1 MSTKAFLIMLTGIL
15 LLGGAVGG
23 AFVGGMALGESRA
36 EASEETGDDTFQLPG
51 SLQDQLTQEQ
61 IDQMRQRFLGQDG
74 QATDGGGFAG
84 QGGLTGVIQ
93 QTEGDTITVNT
104 PQGPLQVDISEDT
117 TIQKTVEGTPD
128 DLQEGTNVT
137 VVGQRN
143 EDGTTEA
150 SSIVI
155 VPEGTAFPFGG
166 SGFRG
171 GLMPGSP

>member
-1 MSTKAFLIMLTGIL
+1 MSTKAFLIMLTGVL

-36 EASEETGDDTFQLPG
+36 EASEETSNDTFQLPG
-51 SLQDQLTQEQ
+51 SFQDQLTQDQ
-61 IDQMRQRFLGQDG
+61 IDQMRQRFLDRDSQTADG
-74 QATDGGGFAG
+74 SGLAG
-84 QGGLTGVIQ
+84 RGGLTGTIQ
-93 QTEGDTITVNT
+93 QTEGNTITVNT
-104 PQGPLQVDISEDT
+104 MQGPLQVTISEDT
-117 TIQKTVEGTPD
+117 SIQKTVEGSSD

-155 VPEGTAFPFGG
+155 VPEGTGFPFGG
-166 SGFRG
+166 GGFRG
-171 GLMPGSP
+171 GLMPGIP